1 MWRDDQ
7 TGLSYL
13 NRQKFT
19 VLISSRPSVHVH
31 VHVQHYV
38 HVQLYVHVH
47 VQHYVHV
54 HVQLPADSRVL
65 QVTPAAVLR
74 AARVAGERPSVSS

>member
-1 MWRDDQ
+1 MKCSSLNNECLLWRDDQ

-31 VHVQHYV
+31 VHV
-38 HVQLYVHVH
+38 HVQL
-47 VQHYVHV
+47 
-54 HVQLPADSRVL
+54 QLPDDSRVL